1 MKETKAET
9 SSSTPV
15 CNTAK
20 ARVMTFRHQVTG
32 MKHSR
37 SASFETGA
45 SAEGGAQHPSS
56 MLGDPMM
63 WPSPSSWTV
72 PSRTYEYRTISFNFS
87 DPRMPG
93 ILRKP
98 IKVRSPGLDPLLCLA

>member
-1 MKETKAET
+1 
-9 SSSTPV
+9 
-15 CNTAK
+15 
-20 ARVMTFRHQVTG
+20 MTFRHQVTG

-37 SASFETGA
+37 SASFETGD
-45 SAEGGAQHPSS
+45 SAKGGAHHLSS
-56 MLGDPMM
+56 MLGDPAM

-72 PSRTYEYRTISFNFS
+72 PSRTYEYRTVSFNFS

-98 IKVRSPGLDPLLCLA
+98 IKVRSSGLDPLRFSA